1 METIASKDK
10 CFSVRYDGST
20 GIVEAELIGFWGP
33 EVLVD
38 YVPAIQKAFSL
49 SRNQYGRA
57 FAMFDLIQSKTMSG
71 EFFDRYQRNGSDFV
85 RPEDQV
91 AVVLVSSLL
100 KMQAKRLATTSTEN
114 SYFAS
119 RDEALA
125 WLKERRAALGAD
137 RR

>member
-1 METIASKDK
+1 METIASKGNF
-10 CFSVRYDGST
+10 FSVRYDGST

-38 YVPAIQKAFSL
+38 YVPAIQRAFAL
-49 SRNQYGRA
+49 SRSQYGRA
-57 FAMFDLIQSKTMSG
+57 FALFDLVQSKTMSG
-71 EFFDRYQRNGSDFV
+71 EFFDRYRENGSDFV

-91 AVVLVSSLL
+91 AIVLVSSLL
-100 KMQAKRLATTSTEN
+100 KMQAKRLATTSAEN

-125 WLKERRAALGAD
+125 WLNGRRATLGAERR
-137 RR
+137 